1 MKNSENK
8 LSSLMQGAML
18 LSIASLI
25 SKVLSA
31 FYRVPFQNLV
41 GNVGFYIYQ
50 QVYPIY
56 GIGMTLAL
64 TGLPIFISR
73 VIAEQDSQM
82 NKKALLRQIL
92 ITLSCFG
99 FIIFIALQ
107 ISAFQIARLMGDPN
121 LVGII
126 QAVSWMFLFMPFLAS
141 FRGYFQAILFMKPTA
156 YSQVIEQLMRVS
168 VILLAAYIGFINHLS
183 PYTVGKYAMLAVP
196 IAEAFSLAVLLI
208 YYRKNIGKL
217 PNIKQM
223 AYPNLTKQLLLE
235 GGTLCLLASIMVL
248 LQLVDSF
255 TVRKGLVLS
264 GLSVI
269 DSQVSKGI
277 YDRGQTLVQ
286 LGLVFATSFSTAILP
301 SLSQAYKKKAYDSF
315 NGIANEMM
323 RVSIFLTVAIT
334 AGMISLMPMINQ
346 LLFNSQTES
355 HTLSVYCFSIL
366 ITTIITIYSS
376 ILQSVDQF
384 KIAAFSIMAGLLL
397 KLIITEFL
405 TAKIGI
411 IGASISTI
419 ISLFFVLILELY
431 FSKFKL
437 KMNNKLSFT
446 IKLMLNAMIM
456 VIMEFWLSNIVI
468 KHIPF
473 NNFRLKALIV
483 LLILIPI
490 GALSFIFVA
499 KKINILSDEE
509 WKSVPIINKF
519 INR

>member
-1 MKNSENK
+1 MKNSEKK
-8 LSSLMQGAML
+8 LSALMKGAML
-18 LSIASLI
+18 LSVASLI
-25 SKVLSA
+25 SKILSA

-73 VIAEQDSQM
+73 VIAEQDSEM

-99 FIIFIALQ
+99 LVIFIGLQ
-107 ISAFQIARLMGDPN
+107 MGAFKVAQLMGDPN

-126 QAVSWMFLFMPFLAS
+126 RAISWMFLFMPFLAS

-168 VILLAAYIGFINHLS
+168 VILIAAYIGFINHLS

-217 PNIKQM
+217 PKIKQL
-223 AYPNLTKQLLLE
+223 AYPNLTKQLFLE

-264 GLSVI
+264 GLSLF

-301 SLSQAYKKKAYDSF
+301 SLSQSYKKKEYNSF
-315 NGIANEMM
+315 NSIANEMM

-334 AGMISLMPMINQ
+334 TGMISLMPMINQ
-346 LLFNSQTES
+346 LLFNSQTEN
-355 HTLSVYCFSIL
+355 HTLSIYCLSIL

-384 KIAAFSIMAGLLL
+384 KVAAFSIMAGLLL
-397 KLIITEFL
+397 KLIITEYL
-405 TAKIGI
+405 TAQIGI
-411 IGASISTI
+411 MGASISTI
-419 ISLFFVLILELY
+419 VSLLFVLSLELY
-431 FSKFKL
+431 FSKLKL
-437 KMNNKLSFT
+437 KINDKVSFT
-446 IKLMLNAMIM
+446 IKIVLNAMIM
-456 VIMEFWLSNIVI
+456 LFIEILLSNIVVEY
-468 KHIPF
+468 IPI
-473 NNFRLKALIV
+473 NSLRIKALIL

-490 GALSFIFVA
+490 GIFSFIFIA

-519 INR
+519 INK